1 MNFERDNIRKMDG
14 YAAGEQ
20 PDDGQTIKL
29 NTNENP
35 YPPSP
40 KVDETIK
47 NLIGADL
54 RRYPP
59 PTALAFRSLA
69 ASIHNVEKENII
81 ATRGGDELLRLLLT
95 TFADPADVVAISE
108 PTYSLYKVLAQIQD
122 CQVLSIPLIDGRE
135 LPADCAKQANAHKAK
150 HTFVVN
156 PHAPSGHLT
165 GSDKIRELASSLDS
179 ILLVDEA
186 YVDFVD
192 PQLGYD
198 CIDMIN
204 EFENLIFLRTLS
216 KGYSL
221 AGLRFGYGIGHASLI
236 QPMMDK
242 TRDSYNLDN
251 FSQQIAHAALSDQAY
266 ARTNWEKVRQE
277 RARLLGLLSLLGL
290 VSQPTET
297 NFLLCQVQQ
306 SCGISAEN
314 IYRELKEK
322 KVLIRYFN
330 APGLTDK
337 IRITV
342 GTAEEND
349 QLIQTLRE
357 ILANH

>member
-1 MNFERDNIRKMDG
+1 
-14 YAAGEQ
+14 
-20 PDDGQTIKL
+20 
-29 NTNENP
+29 
-35 YPPSP
+35 
-40 KVDETIK
+40 
-47 NLIGADL
+47 
-54 RRYPP
+54 
-59 PTALAFRSLA
+59 
-69 ASIHNVEKENII
+69 
-81 ATRGGDELLRLLLT
+81 
-95 TFADPADVVAISE
+95 
-108 PTYSLYKVLAQIQD
+108 
-122 CQVLSIPLIDGRE
+122 
-135 LPADCAKQANAHKAK
+135 
-150 HTFVVN
+150 
-156 PHAPSGHLT
+156 
-165 GSDKIRELASSLDS
+165 
-179 ILLVDEA
+179 
-186 YVDFVD
+186 
-192 PQLGYD
+192 
-198 CIDMIN
+198 
-204 EFENLIFLRTLS
+204 
-216 KGYSL
+216 
-221 AGLRFGYGIGHASLI
+221 
-236 QPMMDK
+236 MMDK

-277 RARLLGLLSLLGL
+277 RARLSGLLSQLGL

-337 IRITV
+337 IRITI

>member
-20 PDDGQTIKL
+20 PEDEQTIKL

-40 KVDETIK
+40 KVDQTIK
-47 NLIGADL
+47 HLAGADL

-69 ASIHNVEKENII
+69 ASIHNVGTENII

-95 TFADPADVVAISE
+95 TFADPSDVITMSE

-122 CQVLSIPLIDGRE
+122 CQILSIPLIDGRV
-135 LPADCAKQANAHKAK
+135 LPADFADQANAAKAK
-150 HTFVVN
+150 LTFVVN

-165 GSDKIRELASSLDS
+165 SAEKIRELASSLNS

-192 PQLGYD
+192 PQLGYN

-204 EFENLIFLRTLS
+204 EFDNLIFLRTLS

-251 FSQQIAHAALSDQAY
+251 FSQQIAHAALSDQAH
-266 ARTNWEKVRQE
+266 ARETWQKVRQE
-277 RARLLGLLSLLGL
+277 RSRLSGLLSQLGL
-290 VSQPTET
+290 VSEPTET

-306 SCGISAEN
+306 WCDISAEN
-314 IYRELKEK
+314 IYLALKQN
-322 KVLIRYFN
+322 KVLVRYFSE
-330 APGLTDK
+330 PGLTDK
-337 IRITV
+337 IRITI

-349 QLIQTLRE
+349 QLIRTLRE
-357 ILANH
+357 VLANN